1 MMFSKNRQI
10 DPAIRKR
17 LDALGEGI
25 VKAKLSSIA
34 NVTSLADQDRLE
46 DLGENVKAP
55 VSAVA
60 QWLDEQDARRQHWV
74 QAAAVLAGLAV
85 VVPLFIWYFPISDRR
100 PELASTAGGIDVQAH
115 PKVAFLH
122 WNNIG
127 TKPARRGIVTFLF
140 SAMGCVRLNWE
151 LITSSELAPT

>member
-25 VKAKLSSIA
+25 VRAKLSSIA

-60 QWLDEQDARRQHWV
+60 PWLDEKDARRQHWV

-115 PKVAFLH
+115 PK
-122 WNNIG
+122 
-127 TKPARRGIVTFLF
+127 
-140 SAMGCVRLNWE
+140 
-151 LITSSELAPT
+151 